1 MASGTTLWGALG
13 ASDGVVK
20 AAERTFES
28 NQDQF
33 AHSSGSSTL
42 DNEKI
47 HPVLSPNVDENIEA
61 SRPEVTVLARRLT
74 GLSQQQSHGEYIN
87 PFHGSDNASLDPH
100 SGKFNAREW
109 VENLVGLVSRDP
121 ERYPLR
127 TAGFSFRDLNV
138 YGFGTPTDYQK
149 TFGNYPLEI
158 GTIFNAIVGRGKSK
172 IDILR
177 NFEGLVQAGEMLVVL
192 GRPGSGCSTLLKTIS
207 GETSGFHVDPSSKLN
222 YQGIPMETMHKD
234 FRGECVYQAEVDV
247 HFPQLTVGQT
257 LAFAAEARTPSN
269 RIPGVTRK
277 QYAEHMRDVIMAVF
291 GLSHTINTKV
301 GNDFVRGVSG
311 GERKRVSIAEAALGR
326 SPLQCWDNSTR
337 GLDSATA
344 LEFVKTLRI
353 STSLAHSTA
362 VVAVYQASQAI
373 YDVWHDFSNWNVPAN
388 DYRSLTRSLYFMKV
402 VKSISEI
409 RTPAK
414 NSSLTWAFIA
424 RNGQLL
430 RTS

>member
-1 MASGTTLWGALG
+1 MASQGTLWGALG
-13 ASDGVVK
+13 ASDGVVN
-20 AAERTFES
+20 AANNAANNAFDSKPNDT
-28 NQDQF
+28 

-42 DNEKI
+42 DDEKI
-47 HPVLSPNVDENIEA
+47 HPVLLDDVDENIEA
-61 SRPEVTVLARRLT
+61 SLPEVTQLARRLT
-74 GLSQQQSHGEYIN
+74 GLSQQHSRGEYTN
-87 PFHGSDNASLDPH
+87 SFHGSDNAALDPH

-121 ERYPLR
+121 ERYPSR
-127 TAGFSFRDLNV
+127 TAGVSFRNLNV

-158 GTIFNAIVGRGKSK
+158 GTIFNAITGRGKSK

-177 NFEGLVQAGEMLVVL
+177 NFDGLVRSGEMLVVL

-207 GETSGFHVDPSSKLN
+207 GETNGFHVDPNSKLN
-222 YQGIPMETMHKD
+222 YQGIPMETMHHD
-234 FRGECVYQAEVDV
+234 FRGECMYQAEVDV

-257 LAFAAEARTPSN
+257 LAFAAEARAPAN
-269 RIPGVTRK
+269 RLPGVTRK

-291 GLSHTINTKV
+291 GLSHTIDTKV

-344 LEFVKTLRI
+344 LEFVKTMRI
-353 STSLAHSTA
+353 STSVTHSTA
-362 VVAVYQASQAI
+362 VVAIYQASQAI
-373 YDVWHDFSNWNVPAN
+373 YDVWHHFLSGM
-388 DYRSLTRSLYFMKV
+388 SL
-402 VKSISEI
+402 
-409 RTPAK
+409 
-414 NSSLTWAFIA
+414 LTSPGF
-424 RNGQLL
+424 
-430 RTS
+430 

>member
-1 MASGTTLWGALG
+1 MASGGPLWGALG
-13 ASDGVVK
+13 AADQVVN
-20 AAERTFES
+20 AANAALDSRPS
-28 NQDQF
+28 VF
-33 AHSSGSSTL
+33 AHSSDSSTL
-42 DNEKI
+42 DDEKI
-47 HPVLSPNVDENIEA
+47 HPDLSHDVDENIEA
-61 SRPEVTVLARRLT
+61 RLPEVAELARRFT
-74 GLSQQQSHGEYIN
+74 GLSQQQSRGEYIN
-87 PFHGSDNASLDPH
+87 SFHGTDNAALDPN

-121 ERYPLR
+121 ERYPTR
-127 TAGFSFRDLNV
+127 TAGVSFRNLNV
-138 YGFGTPTDYQK
+138 HGFGTPTDYQK

-158 GTIFNAIVGRGKSK
+158 GNLFNTVAGRGKSK

-177 NFEGLVQAGEMLVVL
+177 NFDGLIRSGEMLVVL

-207 GETSGFHVDPSSKLN
+207 GETAGFHVDPSSKLN

-257 LAFAAEARTPSN
+257 LAFAAEARAPSN
-269 RIPGVTRK
+269 RLPGVTRK
-277 QYAEHMRDVIMAVF
+277 QYAEHMRDVIMAIF
-291 GLSHTINTKV
+291 GLNHTINTKV

-353 STSLAHSTA
+353 STSLTHSTA
-362 VVAVYQASQAI
+362 IVAIYQASQAI
-373 YDVWHDFSNWNVPAN
+373 YDVWRLFARPKPL
-388 DYRSLTRSLYFMKV
+388 LTRPGFRQGHCAL
-402 VKSISEI
+402 
-409 RTPAK
+409 
-414 NSSLTWAFIA
+414 
-424 RNGQLL
+424 
-430 RTS
+430 

>member
-1 MASGTTLWGALG
+1 MASGGTLWGALAASEKVANA
-13 ASDGVVK
+13 ASDAFDSK
-20 AAERTFES
+20 QSET
-28 NQDQF
+28 DP
-33 AHSSGSSTL
+33 SSDSSTL
-42 DNEKI
+42 DDEKI
-47 HPVLSPNVDENIEA
+47 HPILSHNVDETIAANL
-61 SRPEVTVLARRLT
+61 PEVTQLARQLT
-74 GLSQQQSHGEYIN
+74 GLSQQQSHGGYTN
-87 PFHGSDNASLDPH
+87 TFLGSDNAALDPH

-121 ERYPLR
+121 ERYPTR
-127 TAGFSFRDLNV
+127 TAGVSFRNLNV

-149 TFGNYPLEI
+149 TFGNYPLEV
-158 GTIFNAIVGRGKSK
+158 GSIFNAITGRRKSK

-177 NFEGLVQAGEMLVVL
+177 HFDGLVCSGEMLVVL

-207 GETSGFHVDPSSKLN
+207 GETSGFHVDPNSKLN

-257 LAFAAEARTPSN
+257 LAFAAEARAPSN
-269 RIPGVTRK
+269 RLPGVTRK

-291 GLSHTINTKV
+291 GLSHTINTRV
-301 GNDFVRGVSG
+301 GNDFIRGVSG

-362 VVAVYQASQAI
+362 IVAIYQASQAI
-373 YDVWHDFSNWNVPAN
+373 YDVWHFSCECNASA
-388 DYRSLTRSLYFMKV
+388 DRSRFSTR
-402 VKSISEI
+402 
-409 RTPAK
+409 
-414 NSSLTWAFIA
+414 
-424 RNGQLL
+424 
-430 RTS
+430 